1 MKIRLTQS
9 ALSDLE
15 ELQTYYK
22 SQHAEEIGIR
32 FVKEIISHIET
43 LKTHPKIGRIVPEFD
58 DESIREIIHKP
69 FRVVYLLKG
78 EMIYVIRV
86 WRGERL
92 LILSDEVK

>member
-1 MKIRLTQS
+1 MRHDSSKK
-9 ALSDLE
+9 LSG
-15 ELQTYYK
+15 K
-22 SQHAEEIGIR
+22 PGAI
-32 FVKEIISHIET
+32 
-43 LKTHPKIGRIVPEFD
+43 HPKIGRIVPEFD

-92 LILSDEVK
+92 LILSDEEK